1 MCDVYRAGRTNC
13 SAACI
18 HVSMFPP
25 RRVTRA
31 SGGSRDNPS
40 HVTRYTLP
48 WLGVPSALLCK
59 CEYKS
64 VSFCSWD
71 PHCVCPS
78 PIQVAFPWWVAWCW
92 WCGAA
97 VWGRAATCRQ
107 VPGVDTGS
115 WLGTGDRRK
124 RRPAPAAPSTSRGQ
138 GWEIRGLALCRPG
151 LTAQAP
157 PDHSPGHRED
167 SLACVTPLSTP
178 SCQLPAASAA
188 HLIDSADN
196 LQLPPAGQ
204 WQQCRPR
211 AV

>member
-1 MCDVYRAGRTNC
+1 MCDDDVYRAGRTNC

-40 HVTRYTLP
+40 HVTRHTSHVTRYTLP
-48 WLGVPSALLCK
+48 WLGVASALLCK

-64 VSFCSWD
+64 ISFCSWD
-71 PHCVCPS
+71 PHCVC

-115 WLGTGDRRK
+115 WLGTGDK
-124 RRPAPAAPSTSRGQ
+124 EEAETSTSCTQHQPGP
-138 GWEIRGLALCRPG
+138 GVGDPRPG
-151 LTAQAP
+151 SLQTGP
-157 PDHSPGHRED
+157 HCPGSP
-167 SLACVTPLSTP
+167 
-178 SCQLPAASAA
+178 
-188 HLIDSADN
+188 
-196 LQLPPAGQ
+196 
-204 WQQCRPR
+204 
-211 AV
+211 